1 MKRKMLP
8 DNFSE
13 LIASGDMAVL
23 MEVYRTCRID
33 AYRGRTIK
41 ETALALPGCPDELAR
56 WLVGQG
62 LDVDIHDAQGST
74 PLTLRARRGE
84 SIDVLIELGAD
95 VNAPGGRYTES
106 PLHEAIFRPKVV
118 QTLIAHGADIHA
130 TDYRGRTPLA
140 RGLNDCQNAY
150 ISAFALSA
158 RLLISAGA
166 VPPADSAKLVER
178 IGASFEFYRDP
189 RNPGHMD
196 RGAVGLAE
204 LYTMFGVTPVA
215 RREMHDGTSPI
226 VVTATRWADQFGEL
240 NDLLVPG
247 AGAATTQQGEVIRL
261 AGNISHE
268 ICVNGSINWRNEHR
282 RSVDA
287 LIMALATGTPTASA
301 EDLAALRAIVRPGRP
316 DKITMDA
323 TDRLKELAVG
333 WVLVNPHPTA
343 NPALGNGAQ

>member
-13 LIASGDMAVL
+13 LLASGDMAAL
-23 MEVYRTCRID
+23 MEVYQTCRFD
-33 AYRGRTIK
+33 AYRGRTVK
-41 ETALALPGCPDELAR
+41 ETALALPGCTDELAR

-95 VNAPGGRYTES
+95 VNAPGGRYTQS
-106 PLHEAIFRPKVV
+106 PLHEAIFRPKIV
-118 QTLIAHGADIHA
+118 QTLIDHGADIHA
-130 TDYRGRTPLA
+130 TDYRRRTPLA
-140 RGLNDCQNAY
+140 RGLDDCQNAY
-150 ISAFALSA
+150 IAAFVLSA

-166 VPPADSAKLVER
+166 VPPADSEKLVER

-189 RNPGHMD
+189 RNPDHMAG
-196 RGAVGLAE
+196 GAAGLAD

-215 RREMHDGTSPI
+215 RRHIHDGTSTI
-226 VVTATRWADQFGEL
+226 VVTAAQWADQFREL
-240 NDLLVPG
+240 TDLLVPG

-268 ICVNGSINWRNEHR
+268 ICVNGSINWGNDHR

-287 LIMALATGTPTASA
+287 LIMALATGAPAASA
-301 EDLAALRAIVRPGRP
+301 EDLASLRAIVRPGRP
-316 DKITMDA
+316 DHTTMDA
-323 TDRLKELAVG
+323 TDRLKKLAVG
-333 WVLVNPHPTA
+333 WVLANPHPTP
-343 NPALGNGAQ
+343 NPALGNDVQ